1 MTKYDFI
8 LMSGEA
14 DAFLKKLQEI
24 GLVDI
29 TRSVKPVDEESEKLS
44 YQADIY
50 RKAIVALK
58 EVEPAEFAEKTYGDL
73 AANVMETVNGIEAD
87 RNQLTQLHKDLEEC
101 QPWGNFNMN
110 DIEKLA
116 KQGLKLHFYKAK
128 TVDPAWKEQ
137 YALSEISND
146 GTNTYFVVVDDSE
159 AVITSHSVGEPFG
172 VARSDSDAAI
182 HTYEF
187 PLKELPAPTRDC
199 ATIKKEISALEY
211 EIEQKNKHL
220 SELKCHEDDLRKE
233 LDKMAS
239 DLDLH
244 LAHVAGEKA
253 AEDYITVF
261 EGFAP
266 ASSEERLRALLD
278 QEDVFYVA
286 DKAKVDDNPP
296 IKLKNNKFVSMF
308 ELLTDMYGRPKYD
321 EFDPTVFIS
330 IFFMLFFAF
339 CMGDMGYGLV
349 LIGASLGLKKV
360 LGNIAP
366 LGVTLGIATTIVG
379 FFFHT
384 FFSMDMLEWSWL
396 PDSVKAIMLPSQIAG
411 YDGTMVLALLV
422 GIVHIC
428 LAMIV
433 KTYQATKTKG
443 FANSL
448 GTWGWT
454 LLIVGGV
461 IVGGLA
467 LMGVMDKEVT
477 KWVVIVL
484 GVLSAL
490 GIFFLNDL
498 HRNPLMNFGSG
509 LWDTYN
515 TATGL
520 LGDVLSYLRLYALGL
535 AGAKLGEAFNAI
547 GVQALGDGGFGWVAF
562 ILIVVIGHVLNVA
575 MCVLG
580 AFVHPL
586 RLNFLEFFKNSGY
599 EGTGRNYN
607 PLQSTNK
614 YQQIKN

>member
-8 LMSGEA
+8 LMSGDA
-14 DAFLKKLQEI
+14 DGFLKKLQEI

-29 TRSVKPVDEESEKLS
+29 TRSVKPIDEQSEKLS
-44 YQADIY
+44 LRADIY
-50 RKAIVALK
+50 RKALTALK
-58 EVEPAEFAEKTYGDL
+58 EVEPAEFAEKTYSDL
-73 AANVMETVNGIEAD
+73 AVDVLDTIKERDEM
-87 RNQLTQLHKDLEEC
+87 QTQLAQLRKEMEENH
-101 QPWGNFNMN
+101 PWGSFDVNS
-110 DIEKLA
+110 IKRLA
-116 KQGLKLHFYKAK
+116 DMGLKLHFYKAK
-128 TVDPAWKEQ
+128 AIDPAWKEQ
-137 YALSEISND
+137 YALSEISTD
-146 GTNTYFVVVDDSE
+146 GSNTYFVVV
-159 AVITSHSVGEPFG
+159 
-172 VARSDSDAAI
+172 SDGDE
-182 HTYEF
+182 YDF
-187 PLKELPAPTRDC
+187 PMKELPAPSRDC
-199 ATIKKEISALEY
+199 VAIEGEISSLEFD
-211 EIEQKNKHL
+211 IEQKNRHL
-220 SELKCHEDDLRKE
+220 SELKCHEGDLRKE

-239 DLDLH
+239 KLDLH
-244 LAHVAGEKA
+244 LAQVAGEKA

-266 ASSEERLRALLD
+266 SVAEPALREMLD
-278 QEDVFYVA
+278 KENVFYVA

-349 LIGASLGLKKV
+349 LIGASLALKKM

-366 LGVTLGIATTIVG
+366 LGITLGIATTVVG
-379 FFFHT
+379 FLFHT
-384 FFSMDMLEWSWL
+384 FFSVDMLTWSWL
-396 PDSVKAIMLPSQIAG
+396 PEGVKDVMLPAQIAG

-433 KTYQATKTKG
+433 KTYQSTKVKG

-448 GTWGWT
+448 STWGWT

-467 LMGVMDKEVT
+467 LMGVMDKAVT
-477 KWVVIVL
+477 KWVIIVI

-498 HRNPLMNFGSG
+498 HRNPLLNFGSG
-509 LWDTYN
+509 LWETYN

-547 GVQALGDGGFGWVAF
+547 GVQALGDGGAGWIAF
-562 ILIVVIGHVLNVA
+562 ILIVVIGHTLNVA

-599 EGTGRNYN
+599 EGSGRNYN
-607 PLQSTNK
+607 PLGEVRGEN
-614 YQQIKN
+614 

>member
-1 MTKYDFI
+1 MVTEMTKYDFI
-8 LMSGEA
+8 LMSGDA
-14 DAFLKKLQEI
+14 DAFLEKLQTV
-24 GLVDI
+24 GVVDI
-29 TRSVKPVDEESEKLS
+29 TRSLKPIDEKSEKLS
-44 YQADIY
+44 NRADIY
-50 RKAIVALK
+50 RKSLAQLK
-58 EVEPAEFAEKTYGDL
+58 EVVKADDPGQKPTDFAAEVL
-73 AANVMETVNGIEAD
+73 ETVKEKDDLLARLPQLRKDAD
-87 RNQLTQLHKDLEEC
+87 ELSV
-101 QPWGNFNMN
+101 WGRFDAQSLDRLKEN
-110 DIEKLA
+110 
-116 KQGLKLHFYKAK
+116 GLKLHFYKAK
-128 TVDPAWKEQ
+128 AIEPAWKEQ
-137 YALSEISND
+137 YALSEIATAD
-146 GTNTYFVVVDDSE
+146 GYTYFVVVSEGDDY
-159 AVITSHSVGEPFG
+159 
-172 VARSDSDAAI
+172 D
-182 HTYEF
+182 F
-187 PLKELPAPTRDC
+187 PLKDLPAPDGDY
-199 ATIKKEISALEY
+199 AALE
-211 EIEQKNKHL
+211 NKIA
-220 SELKCHEDDLRKE
+220 ELEAQVKEKDQRLAQLKWHEPVLQAE
-233 LDKMAS
+233 LDKTVS
-239 DLDLH
+239 KLDLH
-244 LAHVAGEKA
+244 LARISGEKA

-266 ASSEERLRALLD
+266 VESEPALHDML
-278 QEDVFYVA
+278 EKENVLYLT

-308 ELLTDMYGRPKYD
+308 ELLTDMYGRPKYN

-339 CMGDMGYGLV
+339 CMGDAGYGLV
-349 LIGASLGLKKV
+349 LILASLGLKKV
-360 LGNIAP
+360 LGKIAP
-366 LGVTLGIATTIVG
+366 LGIILGIATTVVG
-379 FFFHT
+379 FLFHT
-384 FFSMDMLEWSWL
+384 FFSMDIAEWSIFA
-396 PDSVKAIMLPSQIAG
+396 PIKGIFLPSQIAG

-422 GIVHIC
+422 GIVHLC

-433 KTYQATKTKG
+433 KTYQSTKVKG

-467 LMGVMDKEVT
+467 LMGVMDKAVT
-477 KWVVIVL
+477 KWVIIIL
-484 GVLSAL
+484 GGLSAL

-498 HRNPLMNFGSG
+498 HRNPLLNFGSG

-562 ILIVVIGHVLNVA
+562 ILIVIVGHTLNVA

-599 EGTGRNYN
+599 EGTGRKYK
-607 PLQSTNK
+607 PLQS
-614 YQQIKN
+614 

>member
-8 LMSGEA
+8 LMSGDA
-14 DAFLKKLQEI
+14 DAFLEKLQSV
-24 GLVDI
+24 GVVDI
-29 TRSVKPVDEESEKLS
+29 TRSLKPIDEKSEKLS
-44 YQADIY
+44 ARAEVY
-50 RKAIVALK
+50 RDALSALK
-58 EVEPAEFAEKTYGDL
+58 EVEKAEDPGQKPTDFAVE
-73 AANVMETVNGIEAD
+73 VMETVRDKGAIEA
-87 RNQLTQLHKDLEEC
+87 QLPQLRKDADELV
-101 QPWGNFNMN
+101 PWGQF
-110 DIEKLA
+110 DA
-116 KQGLKLHFYKAK
+116 KSFDRLKGTGLKLHFYKAK
-128 TVDPAWKEQ
+128 AIDPAWKEQ
-137 YALSEISND
+137 YALSEISNL
-146 GTNTYFVVVDDSE
+146 GGNSYFVVV
-159 AVITSHSVGEPFG
+159 
-172 VARSDSDAAI
+172 SDSDD
-182 HTYEF
+182 YDF
-187 PLKELPAPTRDC
+187 PLKELPAPDRDY
-199 ATIKKEISALEY
+199 AAIEKQIADLEAQVKEKEHRLA
-211 EIEQKNKHL
+211 Q
-220 SELKCHEDDLRKE
+220 LKWHEPVIQAE
-233 LDKMAS
+233 LDKTLS
-239 DLDLH
+239 KLDLH
-244 LAHVAGEKA
+244 LANVAGEKA

-266 ASSEERLRALLD
+266 AENEPALHDML
-278 QEDVFYVA
+278 EKENILYLV
-286 DKAKVDDNPP
+286 DKAKADDNPP

-308 ELLTDMYGRPKYD
+308 EMLTDMYGRPKYD

-339 CMGDMGYGLV
+339 CMGDAGYGLV
-349 LIGASLGLKKV
+349 LILASFGLKKV
-360 LGNIAP
+360 LGKIAP
-366 LGVTLGIATTIVG
+366 LGVTLGIATTVIG
-379 FFFHT
+379 LLFHT
-384 FFSMDMLEWSWL
+384 FFSTDMLTWKCI
-396 PDSVKAIMLPSQIAG
+396 PDAVKRCMLPSQIAG

-433 KTYQATKTKG
+433 KTYQATKVKG

-467 LMGVMDKEVT
+467 LMGVMDKALT
-477 KWVVIVL
+477 KWIVIVL
-484 GVLSAL
+484 GSLSAL

-498 HRNPLMNFGSG
+498 KRNPLLNVGSG

-547 GVQALGDGGFGWVAF
+547 GLQALGDGGFGWVAF

-599 EGTGRNYN
+599 EGTGRRYK
-607 PLQSTNK
+607 PLQS
-614 YQQIKN
+614 

>member
-1 MTKYDFI
+1 MVTEMTKYDFI
-8 LMSGEA
+8 LMSGDA
-14 DAFLKKLQEI
+14 DAFLEKLQTV
-24 GLVDI
+24 GVMDI
-29 TRSVKPVDEESEKLS
+29 TRSLKPIDEKSEKLS
-44 YQADIY
+44 TRADIY
-50 RKAIVALK
+50 RKALSTLKAIEKAEDPGQKPADFAAEVMQTVREKEAIEAQLPQLRKEADDLVPWGRFDKTSFEKLK
-58 EVEPAEFAEKTYGDL
+58 E
-73 AANVMETVNGIEAD
+73 N
-87 RNQLTQLHKDLEEC
+87 
-101 QPWGNFNMN
+101 
-110 DIEKLA
+110 
-116 KQGLKLHFYKAK
+116 GLKLHFYKAK
-128 TVDPAWKEQ
+128 AIDPAWKEQ
-137 YALSEISND
+137 YALSEISNL
-146 GTNTYFVVVDDSE
+146 GGYSYFVVV
-159 AVITSHSVGEPFG
+159 
-172 VARSDSDAAI
+172 SDSD
-182 HTYEF
+182 EFDF
-187 PLKELPAPTRDC
+187 PLKELPAPQNDY
-199 ATIKKEISALEY
+199 AAVEQQIADLEAQVKQKEQRLA
-211 EIEQKNKHL
+211 Q
-220 SELKCHEDDLRKE
+220 LKWHEPVIQAE
-233 LDKMAS
+233 LDKTLS
-239 DLDLH
+239 NLDLH

-266 ASSEERLRALLD
+266 KENEPALHDMLER
-278 QEDVFYVA
+278 ENVFYLV
-286 DKAKVDDNPP
+286 DKAQADDNPP

-308 ELLTDMYGRPKYD
+308 ELLTDMYGRPKYN

-349 LIGASLGLKKV
+349 LIGASLALKKV

-366 LGVTLGIATTIVG
+366 LGITLGIATTVVG
-379 FFFHT
+379 FLFHT
-384 FFSMDMLEWSWL
+384 FFSVDMLTWSWL
-396 PDSVKAIMLPSQIAG
+396 PEGVKRIMLPSKIAG
-411 YDGTMVLALLV
+411 FDGTMVLALLV

-433 KTYQATKTKG
+433 KTYQSTKVKG

-454 LLIVGGV
+454 LLIVGGI

-467 LMGVMDKEVT
+467 LLGVIDKALT
-477 KWVVIVL
+477 KWIIIVI
-484 GVLSAL
+484 GCLSAL

-498 HRNPLMNFGSG
+498 HRNPLLNFGSG

-547 GVQALGDGGFGWVAF
+547 GVQALGDGGVNWVFF
-562 ILIVVIGHVLNVA
+562 ILIVVVGHVLNVA

-599 EGTGRNYN
+599 EGSGRRYN
-607 PLQSTNK
+607 PLQNT
-614 YQQIKN
+614 